1 MCCSFPDFQQKDVI
15 VTLAGQPGTEPMTLR
30 LLIKR
35 TNHNTAAIPPPSLFL
50 FPSVSL
56 YLINYLQKF
65 SFQLVLETKNLRPSL
80 LPW

>member
-50 FPSVSL
+50 FPLCLSIS
-56 YLINYLQKF
+56 N
-65 SFQLVLETKNLRPSL
+65 QLSPKVFFPTCP
-80 LPW
+80 